1 MCERKRAYQGGEAA
15 PSKAGTRKRPFC
27 LFSPQRQ
34 ENTKKRRKNHLIF
47 LQSRVNCCLEP
58 VFRPSDTASM
68 LISSVF
74 SAKNICK
81 PAKFQSVIFAPRDEI
96 YQQGPLCLRVLLGV
110 SLSFWEQVLGGTHV
124 FTHGD
129 ASGFFLFFRL
139 LPTFFP
145 KVIWKLSGMT
155 KKVVPFKCLGIYNNR
170 T

>member
-1 MCERKRAYQGGEAA
+1 MMPSASEGTEAA
-15 PSKAGTRKRPFC
+15 QPPPAKRDATR
-27 LFSPQRQ
+27 LFSSQSYKIS
-34 ENTKKRRKNHLIF
+34 KKRRKNALTF
-47 LQSRVNCCLEP
+47 LHQGVNCVLETGSALTKS
-58 VFRPSDTASM
+58 VFRAHFIGYFSKRKRE
-68 LISSVF
+68 
-74 SAKNICK
+74 SAKLQNMLFCSQTSK
-81 PAKFQSVIFAPRDEI
+81 

-145 KVIWKLSGMT
+145 KAIRKLSGMT
-155 KKVVPFKCLGIYNNR
+155 KKVVPFKCLSIYENR